1 MKTLIYSIHAF
12 DRPFLET
19 AVKDKHDVRFTE
31 LALSEETVVLAKGCE
46 AISLFTGDHASAEV
60 LEQLHAIGVKYIA
73 LRSVGYDHVDLE
85 KAKELGLKVANVPAY
100 SPNAIAEHAV
110 SLILAINRKLAKS
123 RELMQQN
130 DFRLDELVGFDLFG
144 KTVGII
150 GTGKIGSAFARIM
163 NGFGCRLIA
172 FDPVENTELM
182 KQTGIRYASLET
194 VCAESDVLAIHCPL
208 NTETKQLF
216 NKSLFAQVKKGA
228 LFVNTARGGIVNT
241 VDLLEALDNGTITAA
256 GLDVYEFEKPIYFKD
271 LRNTP
276 PADALFECLRNHP
289 RVVLTGHQAFL
300 TNEALTG
307 IAETTVANLDQWQE
321 NGESENEVM

>member
-12 DRPFLET
+12 DRPFLESAT
-19 AVKDKHDVRFTE
+19 KGKHNVHFTE
-31 LALSEETVVLAKGCE
+31 SALSEETVGLAKGCE

-85 KAKELGLKVANVPAY
+85 KAKQLGLKVANVPAY

-110 SLILAINRKLAKS
+110 ALILVINRKLAKS
-123 RELMQQN
+123 RELMEQN

-144 KTVGII
+144 KTVGLI
-150 GTGKIGSAFARIM
+150 GTGKIGAAFARIM

-172 FDPVENTELM
+172 FDPVENTELTE
-182 KQTGIRYASLET
+182 QTGIRYASLET
-194 VCAESDVLAIHCPL
+194 VCAESDILAIHCPL
-208 NTETKQLF
+208 NAETKQLF

-241 VDLLEALDNGTITAA
+241 VDLLEALDNGTIAAA

-276 PADALFECLRNHP
+276 PADALFERLRNHP

-321 NGESENEVM
+321 AGRSENEVI